1 MPPVIVG
8 IAAGIAAAGVVS
20 TAAAIAIG
28 IGAAALTYA
37 ATPKFDGGSFANEA
51 FTQQQMLRSPVEPRR
66 GIYGRAMVS
75 GPLVFA
81 EETGA
86 DNAYLHLV
94 IPLAGHRCDGVE
106 KIYFGDDV
114 AWANGALTSKYA
126 SVARLKV
133 HLGNQTTSDPDL
145 TAECRQWT
153 SSHVGFGVT
162 YLYARLKF
170 DTKVFPNGVPNIKAL
185 VRGKQVY
192 DPRKNTHNW
201 EEPTTWEWSDNWA
214 LCCLDYNRFESGVG
228 AAAHEIDVS
237 YFAAAANDSDQL
249 VEYKTGKFEKRYTCN
264 GTYNQDVSPSS
275 IMEKMLTAGAGMH
288 VYVSGQYRLYAG
300 VYQGPEVLVLTE
312 DDAAGDIDVRP
323 YTPRAELCNAVRGT
337 FVDPENFYQPTDF
350 PPYESSYYRAHDDG
364 EYIDH
369 DLDLPFTQSVWTA
382 QRLGKLY
389 LEQKR
394 AGMQISMPVKM
405 IGVAVS
411 VGKVVGLSLPRL
423 GIDGTFQIV
432 DWQFDYGKPVSL
444 ILIETSAELFDYA
457 MGSYTE
463 RDLTPNVI
471 LPNPATV
478 PTPIGL
484 QYVEYQDD
492 PQWQGQLTWSAPA
505 NNSSYRY
512 VIEVSNGLGE
522 VVYQT
527 NADATRSMLPKLD
540 TGFYTVSLWALNL
553 FANRSNVPATL
564 TIGATL
570 PAPVIGIAVIAGP
583 LTLTLRPT
591 TAAQIAQTT
600 QFEILGSI
608 TNNIAEA
615 ALIGTGKDAVWPDR
629 HPNTRYHVWARTI
642 NNYGVSSWY
651 GPVEA
656 TTSAD
661 NTSIID
667 LIGNTFKNYT
677 WFAWADDASGT
688 GFTTIEAIG
697 DGKAYMGIAPDKPT
711 ASSSGNWQDYTWS
724 KINAVIP
731 PVFTPEE
738 EAKLDNLMAGK
749 LPFAPDK
756 DMLAAQDALSNPALA
771 NNLITAL
778 SLLNQGISA
787 PALGGE
793 TPTGAQSKATAAQ
806 NAAAADATTKAN
818 NAKAAAETY
827 ALAKANLAE
836 VTAKAYADGIVSD
849 EEERA
854 IADATAK
861 ANAAQSAAI
870 TAAAADATSKANN
883 AKAQAEANAALDA
896 LNKANTAKAGAIS
909 AAATDATTKA
919 NNAKAA
925 AETYALAK
933 ANLAE
938 VTAKAY
944 ADGIVSD
951 EEDRA
956 IADAQAKADAA
967 KTAAIAAAAAD
978 ATSKANNAKAQ
989 AEANA
994 ALDALNKANTAKTDA
1009 ISTASTDATTKA
1021 NNAKTQ
1027 AISSAATDATT
1038 KANSAQSAAIAA
1050 AAADATTKANNAK
1063 AQAEASAALDALN
1076 KANAARD
1083 EALTGAQ
1090 TKVDGLS
1097 IGGVNLI
1104 NNTKSG
1110 AFNTGPGTVT
1120 AEIYLGFS
1128 VIEHIYSTGSFS
1140 DFCTTTVSADGGL
1153 EYTLSFYA
1161 KADRTTAI
1169 RSYFYNPNTTLT
1181 AVNSQGHNSV
1191 NVDGMSNFTVGTE
1204 WQRCWVSWSQ
1214 SAPASI
1220 KTLIVCR
1227 IMTLGAKV
1235 SICGVKFE
1243 QGNKATAWSQS
1254 EGDVQSKAD
1263 AAKAAAIAA
1272 AAADATS
1279 KANNAKAQAEANAA
1293 LDALNKANTAKAD
1306 AISTAASDATT
1317 KANNAKAAAESYALA
1332 KANLAETTAKA
1343 YADGIV
1349 DDEEAR
1355 AIADATTKANAAQSA
1370 AIAAAAAD
1378 ATSKANNAKAQ
1389 AEANAALDAL
1399 NKANTARDE
1408 ALTGAKTKVDGLSIG
1423 GINLINNTKSGAF
1436 NPIPGTI
1443 SGETYLGFSVMEGVL
1458 NSGSYLDLVKSIV
1471 AADSGLEYTLSFY
1484 AKADRITQI
1493 RSHFYSPN
1501 TTLTALNSQGHNSTS
1516 SDGGSYFS
1524 IGTEWQRCWV
1534 SWSQSAP
1541 ANIKNLIVCR
1551 IMTLGAKV
1559 SICGVKF
1566 EQGNKATAWSPS
1578 DGDIQATAD
1587 AAKLQA
1593 IGDVAAGNFAAQT
1606 ALITTLLANSGLF
1619 NQLKSRLG
1627 IFGGLT
1633 AETIAALAIA
1643 TNHLQAGAVTVD
1655 KVSANAIT
1663 AEKIAALAIATNHL
1677 QAGAIT
1683 ADKVGANA
1691 ITAAKIA
1698 ALAIATNHLQAGAI
1712 TADKVGANAITAEKI
1727 AALAIATNH
1736 LQAGAITADKVG
1748 ANAIT
1753 AEKIAALA
1761 IATNHLQ
1768 AGAVTADKITADTAL
1783 IQKLIAN
1790 SGLFNQLQAQ
1800 LGAFGGLAAN
1810 SIAAGAIQTDKLAI
1824 LAREYVNPVSTSGNL
1839 IGWGGVSEDGTG
1851 GNSAII
1857 SYDSTEKALVITSNA
1872 LHSVWC
1878 KSWKINHDKIYRV
1891 SMKIKASSAAGSY
1904 YLGAQAWNMGND
1916 GGNSAGGNAQGN
1928 MLLYPYSTGRVAQG
1942 SSANIY
1948 FSYGSPTT
1956 EYVDHTVY
1964 LIGANR
1970 DVNDC
1975 PAHTG
1980 PSSNPFIKLEAAA
1993 TDAGIRLLNWSNT
2006 STKKLFVKDISVTEV
2021 GAGQV
2026 VAQNIAANA
2035 VTADKIAAN
2044 AVSAGKIAANAVTAT
2059 EVLADTALINKL
2071 VATSALFDSLVAR
2084 LAVFGGLTANSIAS
2098 DAILGRHIK
2107 AGEIIESPIISGGQY
2122 RLIGANTMKIES
2134 ETPFGPDS
2142 LVEWR
2147 GPKLLVNGVPDW
2159 NNIRK
2164 SNATRWTDA
2173 SGDEYF
2179 GGSLSSGVLKTGV
2192 TNPSLVPY
2200 APNSYPVEIGP
2211 FGSNGKAKVVVLSFR
2226 LSADSQQSSN
2236 GSNATQPQLS
2246 WQLQRKIGGGSWA
2259 TVSSGV
2265 FNGTTNFYYEAE
2277 PPVHWLSIES
2287 CNGSSTF
2294 TDNTVSTSDFS
2305 YRVLVLSYS
2314 RFHVTSNVNTQYI
2327 SLISTEQ

>member
-153 SSHVGFGVT
+153 LAHVGFGVT

-512 VIEVSNGLGE
+512 VIEVSNGLGD

-688 GFTTIEAIG
+688 GFTTVEANG

-711 ASSSGNWQDYTWS
+711 ASPSGNWQDYTWS

-756 DMLAAQDALSNPALA
+756 DMLAAQDALNNPALA

-778 SLLNQGISA
+778 SLLNQGINA

-793 TPTGAQSKATAAQ
+793 TPASAQAKADAAKNAANKYTDDNSTGVNLLKNSAFLMDTIGNTGSFSNIPGWEGWTNQISGPIAVDVWRTGDWALVGGATALLLQSSSGTGTTNKDLHLWSDKIPVSAGKHFAFSGYFGAHGCSGALFCFFYNSSNELLFQDSQLISYLDGFSGGKTLSGYKRLQMIATAPANVSYVRVGIRKFDTDIGLNQSYLFFTKIAVCEVNAGATVAPPWVPGLEYTSDVQ
-806 NAAAADATTKAN
+806 NSNAIAAAAIDASNKAN
-818 NAKAAAETY
+818 NAKSQAEANAALDALNKSNSAQLAAQEYALAKANLAEVTAKSYADGKVSIEESRAIADAQAKADAAKQAAINAASVDATSKSNSAQLAAQEYALAKANLAEVTAKSYADGKVTDEESRAIADAQAKADAAKLQAIAIASEDARSKINAIKIGGTNLVDNSIINIDSIDYGFGGRTVNLIAGREYVFSAAGYCTQLAIEQGHFLASILYFSDWSFAKGLNNYSLTESTTYASFIAPVTGVYYIASYCYPSDGVRTGTVHSSWYKVEEGNKPSAWSPSHNDLNDY

-836 VTAKAYADGIVSD
+836 VTAKAYADGKVTN
-849 EEERA
+849 EE
-854 IADATAK
+854 
-861 ANAAQSAAI
+861 
-870 TAAAADATSKANN
+870 
-883 AKAQAEANAALDA
+883 L
-896 LNKANTAKAGAIS
+896 
-909 AAATDATTKA
+909 
-919 NNAKAA
+919 
-925 AETYALAK
+925 
-933 ANLAE
+933 
-938 VTAKAY
+938 
-944 ADGIVSD
+944 
-951 EEDRA
+951 RA

-967 KTAAIAAAAAD
+967 K
-978 ATSKANNAKAQ
+978 
-989 AEANA
+989 NA
-994 ALDALNKANTAKTDA
+994 ANKYTDDN
-1009 ISTASTDATTKA
+1009 ST
-1021 NNAKTQ
+1021 
-1027 AISSAATDATT
+1027 
-1038 KANSAQSAAIAA
+1038 
-1050 AAADATTKANNAK
+1050 
-1063 AQAEASAALDALN
+1063 
-1076 KANAARD
+1076 
-1083 EALTGAQ
+1083 
-1090 TKVDGLS
+1090 
-1097 IGGVNLI
+1097 GVNLLK
-1104 NNTKSG
+1104 NS
-1110 AFNTGPGTVT
+1110 AFLMDT
-1120 AEIYLGFS
+1120 LGN
-1128 VIEHIYSTGSFS
+1128 TGSFS
-1140 DFCTTTVSADGGL
+1140 NIPGWEGWTNQISGPIAVDVWRTGDWALVGGATALLLQSSSGTGTTNKDLHLWSDKIPVSAGKHFAFSGYFGAHGCSGAL
-1153 EYTLSFYA
+1153 FCF
-1161 KADRTTAI
+1161 
-1169 RSYFYNPNTTLT
+1169 FYN
-1181 AVNSQGHNSV
+1181 S
-1191 NVDGMSNFTVGTE
+1191 SNELLF
-1204 WQRCWVSWSQ
+1204 QDYQ
-1214 SAPASI
+1214 
-1220 KTLIVCR
+1220 LI
-1227 IMTLGAKV
+1227 
-1235 SICGVKFE
+1235 
-1243 QGNKATAWSQS
+1243 
-1254 EGDVQSKAD
+1254 
-1263 AAKAAAIAA
+1263 
-1272 AAADATS
+1272 
-1279 KANNAKAQAEANAA
+1279 
-1293 LDALNKANTAKAD
+1293 
-1306 AISTAASDATT
+1306 
-1317 KANNAKAAAESYALA
+1317 
-1332 KANLAETTAKA
+1332 
-1343 YADGIV
+1343 
-1349 DDEEAR
+1349 
-1355 AIADATTKANAAQSA
+1355 
-1370 AIAAAAAD
+1370 
-1378 ATSKANNAKAQ
+1378 
-1389 AEANAALDAL
+1389 
-1399 NKANTARDE
+1399 
-1408 ALTGAKTKVDGLSIG
+1408 
-1423 GINLINNTKSGAF
+1423 
-1436 NPIPGTI
+1436 
-1443 SGETYLGFSVMEGVL
+1443 
-1458 NSGSYLDLVKSIV
+1458 SYLDGF
-1471 AADSGLEYTLSFY
+1471 SGGKTLSGY
-1484 AKADRITQI
+1484 KRLQMIAT
-1493 RSHFYSPN
+1493 
-1501 TTLTALNSQGHNSTS
+1501 
-1516 SDGGSYFS
+1516 
-1524 IGTEWQRCWV
+1524 
-1534 SWSQSAP
+1534 AP
-1541 ANIKNLIVCR
+1541 ANVSYVRVGIRKFDTDIGHPQSYLFFTKIAVCEVNAGATVAPPWVPGLEFTSDVQNSNAVTQAVSNISAGLFEAQIGIISTLIANSALFNELKSK
-1551 IMTLGAKV
+1551 LGA
-1559 SICGVKF
+1559 
-1566 EQGNKATAWSPS
+1566 
-1578 DGDIQATAD
+1578 
-1587 AAKLQA
+1587 
-1593 IGDVAAGNFAAQT
+1593 
-1606 ALITTLLANSGLF
+1606 
-1619 NQLKSRLG
+1619 
-1627 IFGGLT
+1627 FGGLT
-1633 AETIAALAIA
+1633 AETIA
-1643 TNHLQAGAVTVD
+1643 
-1655 KVSANAIT
+1655 S
-1663 AEKIAALAIATNHL
+1663 
-1677 QAGAIT
+1677 
-1683 ADKVGANA
+1683 
-1691 ITAAKIA
+1691 
-1698 ALAIATNHLQAGAI
+1698 
-1712 TADKVGANAITAEKI
+1712 
-1727 AALAIATNH
+1727 
-1736 LQAGAITADKVG
+1736 
-1748 ANAIT
+1748 
-1753 AEKIAALA
+1753 LA

-1768 AGAVTADKITADTAL
+1768 AGAVTADKVTADTAL
-1783 IQKLIAN
+1783 VQKLIAN
-1790 SGLFNQLQAQ
+1790 VGLFNQLQAQ
-1800 LGAFGGLAAN
+1800 LAMFGGISANSIATNAINSDKLAVNDAMIIKLIGDSGLFNSLKARIGAFGGLTAN
-1810 SIAAGAIQTDKLAI
+1810 EIQ
-1824 LAREYVNPVSTSGNL
+1824 
-1839 IGWGGVSEDGTG
+1839 
-1851 GNSAII
+1851 
-1857 SYDSTEKALVITSNA
+1857 
-1872 LHSVWC
+1872 
-1878 KSWKINHDKIYRV
+1878 
-1891 SMKIKASSAAGSY
+1891 
-1904 YLGAQAWNMGND
+1904 
-1916 GGNSAGGNAQGN
+1916 
-1928 MLLYPYSTGRVAQG
+1928 
-1942 SSANIY
+1942 
-1948 FSYGSPTT
+1948 
-1956 EYVDHTVY
+1956 
-1964 LIGANR
+1964 
-1970 DVNDC
+1970 
-1975 PAHTG
+1975 
-1980 PSSNPFIKLEAAA
+1980 
-1993 TDAGIRLLNWSNT
+1993 
-2006 STKKLFVKDISVTEV
+2006 
-2021 GAGQV
+2021 
-2026 VAQNIAANA
+2026 
-2035 VTADKIAAN
+2035 
-2044 AVSAGKIAANAVTAT
+2044 
-2059 EVLADTALINKL
+2059 ADTALINKL
-2071 VATSALFDSLVAR
+2071 VGTSGLFNDLAAR
-2084 LAVFGGLTANSIAS
+2084 LAVFGGLTANSIAA

-2107 AGEIIESPIISGGQY
+2107 AGEKITSPIIEGGEL
-2122 RLIGANTMKIES
+2122 RLIGTAYMKVQS
-2134 ETPFGPDS
+2134 ASAFGPDG
-2142 LVEWR
+2142 LVEWY

-2159 NNIRK
+2159 ANLRK
-2164 SNATRWTDA
+2164 SNAITYLAANGDA
-2173 SGDEYF
+2173 YF
-2179 GGSLSSGVLKTGV
+2179 GGSLSAGVLKTGV
-2192 TNPSLVPY
+2192 TNTDKNPY
-2200 APNSYPVEIGP
+2200 AANSYPVTIGP
-2211 FGSNGKAKVVVLSFR
+2211 FGSNGKAKTVVVSFA
-2226 LSADSQQSSN
+2226 LSAYSQN
-2236 GSNATQPQLS
+2236 PTNPNNPTQPQLS
-2246 WQLQRKIGGGSWA
+2246 WQLQRKIGSGSWA

-2265 FNGTTNFYYEAE
+2265 FNGTTSADFEAE
-2277 PPVHWLSIES
+2277 PPAHWLVRET
-2287 CNGSSTF
+2287 CWGSFTF
-2294 TDNTVSTSDFS
+2294 TDNTNSTSDFN
-2305 YRVLVLSYS
+2305 YRVLVISYS
-2314 RFHVTSNVNTQYI
+2314 RYHATSNVNTHNL

>member
-153 SSHVGFGVT
+153 SAHVGFGVT

-688 GFTTIEAIG
+688 GFTTVEAIG
-697 DGKAYMGIAPDKPT
+697 DGKAYMGIATDKD
-711 ASSSGNWQDYTWS
+711 SSSPSGNWQEYTWT
-724 KINAVIP
+724 KIKTEIP

-738 EAKLDNLMAGK
+738 ETKLDNLMAGK

-806 NAAAADATTKAN
+806 NAAASDATTKAN

-870 TAAAADATSKANN
+870 IAAAADATSKANN

-896 LNKANTAKAGAIS
+896 LNKANTAKAEAIIS
-909 AAATDATTKA
+909 AAADADAKVEAVKVGGVNLFENSANVTFDNLVIEHGYFASIQHVINKLENDEPITISFDVDSVYGNNLHCYNANWAGERVFSPSKIFENFGPDKVRLAFTTKII
-919 NNAKAA
+919 NNNGVINRPGDTWIEFYSLYGTGDFWKISKLKIERGTKATDWSPAPEDHYDYADAARSA
-925 AETYALAK
+925 AEAYALAK
-933 ANLAE
+933 AQLAE
-938 VTAKAY
+938 TLAKSY
-944 ADGIVSD
+944 ADGEISA
-951 EEDRA
+951 EETRA
-956 IADAQAKADAA
+956 IADAQAKADTAKLQAISAA
-967 KTAAIAAAAAD
+967 AADATIKANNAQSTAIAAAAAD
-978 ATSKANNAKAQ
+978 ATAKANNAKAQ
-989 AEANA
+989 AEAN
-994 ALDALNKANTAKTDA
+994 
-1009 ISTASTDATTKA
+1009 
-1021 NNAKTQ
+1021 
-1027 AISSAATDATT
+1027 SS
-1038 KANSAQSAAIAA
+1038 
-1050 AAADATTKANNAK
+1050 
-1063 AQAEASAALDALN
+1063 LDALN
-1076 KANAARD
+1076 KANAAINNAKLDPELANNLSHGGLTIISRPNGGDYSTYDLVVGAIQIQLPVGYTGTMLSFFVDVFDYRTGYSFSVSISGYNYADGYWVNTTAKILGDNVTNYTVRFGDANGKCCVWIGDVNTWLFYPKVAIRD
-1083 EALTGAQ
+1083 LKCGHTNYDINLWKSGWLVSQVISFGNVHVTLTNNLIGYADSKEKAEAAQAAAETYALAQANGAQ
-1090 TKVDGLS
+1090 TAA
-1097 IGGVNLI
+1097 I
-1104 NNTKSG
+1104 N
-1110 AFNTGPGTVT
+1110 A
-1120 AEIYLGFS
+1120 
-1128 VIEHIYSTGSFS
+1128 
-1140 DFCTTTVSADGGL
+1140 
-1153 EYTLSFYA
+1153 
-1161 KADRTTAI
+1161 
-1169 RSYFYNPNTTLT
+1169 
-1181 AVNSQGHNSV
+1181 
-1191 NVDGMSNFTVGTE
+1191 
-1204 WQRCWVSWSQ
+1204 
-1214 SAPASI
+1214 
-1220 KTLIVCR
+1220 
-1227 IMTLGAKV
+1227 V
-1235 SICGVKFE
+1235 SI
-1243 QGNKATAWSQS
+1243 
-1254 EGDVQSKAD
+1254 
-1263 AAKAAAIAA
+1263 
-1272 AAADATS
+1272 
-1279 KANNAKAQAEANAA
+1279 
-1293 LDALNKANTAKAD
+1293 
-1306 AISTAASDATT
+1306 
-1317 KANNAKAAAESYALA
+1317 
-1332 KANLAETTAKA
+1332 
-1343 YADGIV
+1343 
-1349 DDEEAR
+1349 
-1355 AIADATTKANAAQSA
+1355 
-1370 AIAAAAAD
+1370 
-1378 ATSKANNAKAQ
+1378 
-1389 AEANAALDAL
+1389 
-1399 NKANTARDE
+1399 
-1408 ALTGAKTKVDGLSIG
+1408 
-1423 GINLINNTKSGAF
+1423 
-1436 NPIPGTI
+1436 
-1443 SGETYLGFSVMEGVL
+1443 
-1458 NSGSYLDLVKSIV
+1458 
-1471 AADSGLEYTLSFY
+1471 
-1484 AKADRITQI
+1484 
-1493 RSHFYSPN
+1493 
-1501 TTLTALNSQGHNSTS
+1501 
-1516 SDGGSYFS
+1516 
-1524 IGTEWQRCWV
+1524 
-1534 SWSQSAP
+1534 
-1541 ANIKNLIVCR
+1541 
-1551 IMTLGAKV
+1551 
-1559 SICGVKF
+1559 
-1566 EQGNKATAWSPS
+1566 
-1578 DGDIQATAD
+1578 
-1587 AAKLQA
+1587 
-1593 IGDVAAGNFAAQT
+1593 GNFAADVG
-1606 ALITTLLANSGLF
+1606 LISTLFANSGLF
-1619 NQLKSRLG
+1619 NQLKSRIG

-1663 AEKIAALAIATNHL
+1663 AEKIAALA
-1677 QAGAIT
+1677 
-1683 ADKVGANA
+1683 V
-1691 ITAAKIA
+1691 
-1698 ALAIATNHLQAGAI
+1698 
-1712 TADKVGANAITAEKI
+1712 
-1727 AALAIATNH
+1727 
-1736 LQAGAITADKVG
+1736 
-1748 ANAIT
+1748 
-1753 AEKIAALA
+1753 
-1761 IATNHLQ
+1761 ATNHLQ
-1768 AGAVTADKITADTAL
+1768 AGAVTADKVTADTAL

-1790 SGLFNQLQAQ
+1790 VGLFNQLQAQ
-1800 LGAFGGLAAN
+1800 LGIFGGLSAN
-1810 SIAAGAIQTDKLAI
+1810 SIAAKAITASKLVVTGGGTINYDPMLLDSEAWSTDVGSISFPELTDAPAGKRVLRSGSGPAYLYDTNYYPIDTTKTYRFRFWARSAPGTNGLLFACLRQFSSMGVVCAGNGGRYPYKPMGVVVPTEWTEYSFQWDSYDWQPEVKYVLLDWLLNYNGSTGYIEICYPRLEEMASAELIVDGAITTQKILSKAITTD
-1824 LAREYVNPVSTSGNL
+1824 
-1839 IGWGGVSEDGTG
+1839 
-1851 GNSAII
+1851 
-1857 SYDSTEKALVITSNA
+1857 
-1872 LHSVWC
+1872 
-1878 KSWKINHDKIYRV
+1878 
-1891 SMKIKASSAAGSY
+1891 
-1904 YLGAQAWNMGND
+1904 
-1916 GGNSAGGNAQGN
+1916 
-1928 MLLYPYSTGRVAQG
+1928 
-1942 SSANIY
+1942 
-1948 FSYGSPTT
+1948 
-1956 EYVDHTVY
+1956 
-1964 LIGANR
+1964 
-1970 DVNDC
+1970 
-1975 PAHTG
+1975 
-1980 PSSNPFIKLEAAA
+1980 
-1993 TDAGIRLLNWSNT
+1993 
-2006 STKKLFVKDISVTEV
+2006 
-2021 GAGQV
+2021 
-2026 VAQNIAANA
+2026 
-2035 VTADKIAAN
+2035 
-2044 AVSAGKIAANAVTAT
+2044 KIAANAVTAT
-2059 EVLADTALINKL
+2059 ELLADTALINKL
-2071 VATSALFDSLVAR
+2071 VATSALFDSLAAR
-2084 LAVFGGLTANSIAS
+2084 LAVFGGLTANSIAA

-2107 AGEIIESPIISGGQY
+2107 AGEKITSPIIEGGEV
-2122 RLIGANTMKIES
+2122 RLIGTAFMKVQS
-2134 ETPFGPDS
+2134 ATPFGPDG
-2142 LVEWR
+2142 LVEWY
-2147 GPKLLVNGVPDW
+2147 GPKILVNGAPDW
-2159 NNIRK
+2159 ANIRK
-2164 SNATRWTDA
+2164 SNAITYLAANGDA
-2173 SGDEYF
+2173 YF
-2179 GGSLSSGVLKTGV
+2179 GGSLSAGVLKTGV
-2192 TNPSLVPY
+2192 TNTDKTPY
-2200 APNSYPVEIGP
+2200 AANSYPVTIGP
-2211 FGSNGKAKVVVLSFR
+2211 FGSNGKAKTVVVSFA
-2226 LSADSQQSSN
+2226 LSAHSQN
-2236 GSNATQPQLS
+2236 PTNPTNPTQPQLS
-2246 WQLQRKIGGGSWA
+2246 WQLQRKIGSGSWA

-2265 FNGTTNFYYEAE
+2265 FNGTTSADFEAE
-2277 PPVHWLSIES
+2277 PPAHWLVRET
-2287 CNGSSTF
+2287 CWGSFTF
-2294 TDNTVSTSDFS
+2294 TDNTNSTSDFN
-2305 YRVLVLSYS
+2305 YRVLVISYS
-2314 RFHVTSNVNTQYI
+2314 RYHATSNVNTHNL

>member
-8 IAAGIAAAGVVS
+8 IAAGVAAAGVVS

-51 FTQQQMLRSPVEPRR
+51 FSQQQMLRSPVEPRR

-81 EETGA
+81 EETGT

-94 IPLAGHRCDGVE
+94 IPLAGHRCDGIE

-114 AWANGALTSKYA
+114 AWANGALTAKYA
-126 SVARLKV
+126 SVARIKI

-153 SSHVGFGVT
+153 SAHVGFGVT

-192 DPRKNTHNW
+192 DPRKTTHNW
-201 EEPTTWEWSDNWA
+201 SDPATWEWSDNWA

-228 AAAHEIDVS
+228 AAAHEIDLS

-264 GTYNQDVSPSS
+264 GTYNTDVSPSS

-350 PPYESSYYRAHDDG
+350 PPYESSYYRAQDDG

-444 ILIETSAELFDYA
+444 ILVETSPELFDYA

-478 PTPIGL
+478 PTPVGL

-492 PQWQGQLTWSAPA
+492 PQWQGELTWSAPA

-527 NADATRSMLPKLD
+527 NADATRLLLPKFD
-540 TGFYTVSLWALNL
+540 AGFYTVSVWALNL
-553 FANRSNVPATL
+553 FANRSNAPATI

-570 PAPVIGIAVIAGP
+570 PAPVTGIEVIAGP

-591 TAAQIAQTT
+591 TAAAIAQTT

-608 TNNIAEA
+608 TNNIADA

-629 HPNTRYHVWARTI
+629 HPNTRYQVWARTI
-642 NNYGVSSWY
+642 NNYGASSWY
-651 GPVEA
+651 GPVQA

-661 NTSIID
+661 NSSIID
-667 LIGNTFKNYT
+667 LIGNTFKSYT
-677 WFAWADDASGT
+677 WFAWADDNQGT
-688 GFTTIEAIG
+688 GFTTVEALG
-697 DGKAYMGIAPDKPT
+697 DGKAYMGLATDKPT
-711 ASSSGNWQDYTWS
+711 ATPSGNWQDYTWS
-724 KINAVIP
+724 KIKPDIGP
-731 PVFTPEE
+731 IFTPEE
-738 EAKLDNLMAGK
+738 EAKLDNLLAGK
-749 LPFAPDK
+749 LPNAPDK
-756 DMLAAQDALSNPALA
+756 DMLAAQDALNNPALA

-778 SLLNQGISA
+778 SLLNQGINA

-793 TPTGAQSKATAAQ
+793 TPSGAQSKA
-806 NAAAADATTKAN
+806 
-818 NAKAAAETY
+818 
-827 ALAKANLAE
+827 
-836 VTAKAYADGIVSD
+836 S
-849 EEERA
+849 
-854 IADATAK
+854 
-861 ANAAQSAAI
+861 
-870 TAAAADATSKANN
+870 
-883 AKAQAEANAALDA
+883 
-896 LNKANTAKAGAIS
+896 
-909 AAATDATTKA
+909 
-919 NNAKAA
+919 
-925 AETYALAK
+925 
-933 ANLAE
+933 
-938 VTAKAY
+938 
-944 ADGIVSD
+944 
-951 EEDRA
+951 
-956 IADAQAKADAA
+956 
-967 KTAAIAAAAAD
+967 
-978 ATSKANNAKAQ
+978 
-989 AEANA
+989 
-994 ALDALNKANTAKTDA
+994 
-1009 ISTASTDATTKA
+1009 
-1021 NNAKTQ
+1021 
-1027 AISSAATDATT
+1027 
-1038 KANSAQSAAIAA
+1038 SAQSAAIAA
-1050 AAADATTKANNAK
+1050 AAT
-1063 AQAEASAALDALN
+1063 
-1076 KANAARD
+1076 
-1083 EALTGAQ
+1083 
-1090 TKVDGLS
+1090 
-1097 IGGVNLI
+1097 
-1104 NNTKSG
+1104 
-1110 AFNTGPGTVT
+1110 
-1120 AEIYLGFS
+1120 
-1128 VIEHIYSTGSFS
+1128 
-1140 DFCTTTVSADGGL
+1140 
-1153 EYTLSFYA
+1153 
-1161 KADRTTAI
+1161 
-1169 RSYFYNPNTTLT
+1169 
-1181 AVNSQGHNSV
+1181 
-1191 NVDGMSNFTVGTE
+1191 
-1204 WQRCWVSWSQ
+1204 
-1214 SAPASI
+1214 
-1220 KTLIVCR
+1220 
-1227 IMTLGAKV
+1227 
-1235 SICGVKFE
+1235 
-1243 QGNKATAWSQS
+1243 
-1254 EGDVQSKAD
+1254 
-1263 AAKAAAIAA
+1263 
-1272 AAADATS
+1272 
-1279 KANNAKAQAEANAA
+1279 
-1293 LDALNKANTAKAD
+1293 
-1306 AISTAASDATT
+1306 DATT

-1349 DDEEAR
+1349 SDEEAR
-1355 AIADATTKANAAQSA
+1355 AIADAQAKADAAKAA

-1378 ATSKANNAKAQ
+1378 ATSKANNARAQ

-1399 NKANTARDE
+1399 NKANTAKDDAISTASTDATNKIGALKIGGTNLVENSLINADSTSYGFANRVINLVSGREYVFSAAGYVSQKALDE
-1408 ALTGAKTKVDGLSIG
+1408 GHYLVIYIYKPDWSFSKALSIST
-1423 GINLINNTKSGAF
+1423 LS
-1436 NPIPGTI
+1436 
-1443 SGETYLGFSVMEGVL
+1443 ESVKDVTFVAP
-1458 NSGSYLDLVKSIV
+1458 STGSYSINSYLYPNGGTRTGTVHCSWYKLEEGNKPTAWAPAPVDLENYALNQAAQAQSNATASAALDALNK
-1471 AADSGLEYTLSFY
+1471 ANA
-1484 AKADRITQI
+1484 AKADAISTASTDATTKANNAKTQAI
-1493 RSHFYSPN
+1493 SSAATDA
-1501 TTLTALNSQGHNSTS
+1501 TT
-1516 SDGGSYFS
+1516 
-1524 IGTEWQRCWV
+1524 
-1534 SWSQSAP
+1534 
-1541 ANIKNLIVCR
+1541 K
-1551 IMTLGAKV
+1551 
-1559 SICGVKF
+1559 
-1566 EQGNKATAWSPS
+1566 
-1578 DGDIQATAD
+1578 AD
-1587 AAKLQA
+1587 AAKAAAIAAAAADATTKANNAKAQA
-1593 IGDVAAGNFAAQT
+1593 EANAALDAINKANTAKADAISANDILGLTTNGSYSSVLGATCGHNSPSPSWDGSVYSKLSHNGGASITVTVESLSGSTRRVMVGLTTVPSAIIGYNDISFAIYADLANYAIYESGSAKGVVLSRSPAVGDVLNVKYDGLKVYYSINGTVLKETVASRNLTLFFKAAFYGSGFYLNNITFTPLSNLVVASDDATTKANNAQSAAIAAAAADATTKANNAKAQAEANAALDAINKANAAKTDAISTAATDATAKANSALTAANAELNNRINAAEAAALDNLFNISGLPYRKDIVIGGDSNKYYPVVFWGGSQDVNRRIKIWRGYNEQAPNDWYSSTHKGQLTIDWLGNFGGWGGAGYFDQLLSHRWEYTELLGDLFRFGQNQAYCFMLRGGGAIYHFASDLSVLPEVYYNQELLHAGSNT
-1606 ALITTLLANSGLF
+1606 YAPAPSTTVNSERILYAKLGNASFGNLLAYSGQF
-1619 NQLKSRLG
+1619 TALKSRLG
-1627 IFGGLT
+1627 NFGGLT

-1677 QAGAIT
+1677 QS
-1683 ADKVGANA
+1683 
-1691 ITAAKIA
+1691 
-1698 ALAIATNHLQAGAI
+1698 
-1712 TADKVGANAITAEKI
+1712 
-1727 AALAIATNH
+1727 
-1736 LQAGAITADKVG
+1736 GAITADKVG

-1768 AGAVTADKITADTAL
+1768 AGAVTVDKVGANAITAEKIAALAIATNHLQSGVVTADKITADTAL

-1790 SGLFNQLQAQ
+1790 VGLFNQLQAQ
-1800 LGAFGGLAAN
+1800 LGIFGGLAAN
-1810 SIAAGAIQTDKLAI
+1810 SIAAGAIQADKLAI

-1839 IGWGGVSEDGTG
+1839 IGWGGVLEDGTG
-1851 GNSAII
+1851 GNNAII
-1857 SYDSTEKALVITSNA
+1857 SYDSTEKAIVITSNSM
-1872 LHSVWC
+1872 HSVWC
-1878 KSWKINHDKIYRV
+1878 KSWKINHDKIYRI
-1891 SMKIKASSAAGSY
+1891 SMKIKANSTEGLF

-1916 GGNSAGGNAQGN
+1916 GGALAAHNGQGN
-1928 MLLYPYSTGRVAQG
+1928 MLLYGYYPNRLLQSTGN
-1942 SSANIY
+1942 NIY
-1948 FSYGSPTT
+1948 FSYGAPST
-1956 EYVDHTVY
+1956 EYVEYIVY

-1980 PSSNPFIKLEAAA
+1980 PSSNPFIKLDAAA
-1993 TDAGIRLLNWSNT
+1993 KEAGIRLLNWSNT

-2044 AVSAGKIAANAVTAT
+2044 AVSAGKIAANAVTAN
-2059 EVLADTALINKL
+2059 ELLADAALINKL

-2107 AGEIIESPIISGGQY
+2107 AGEKISSPIIEGGEV
-2122 RLIGANTMKIES
+2122 RLIGSAFMKVQS
-2134 ETPFGPDS
+2134 ATAFGPDG
-2142 LVEWR
+2142 LVEWY
-2147 GPKLLVNGVPDW
+2147 GPKLLLNGAPDW
-2159 NNIRK
+2159 ANLRK
-2164 SNATRWTDA
+2164 SNAITYLAANGDA
-2173 SGDEYF
+2173 YF
-2179 GGSLSSGVLKTGV
+2179 GGSLSAGVLKTGV
-2192 TNPSLVPY
+2192 TNSSKTPY
-2200 APNSYPVEIGP
+2200 TANSYPVEIGP
-2211 FGSNGKAKVVVLSFR
+2211 FGTNGKPKVIVVSFNLSGM
-2226 LSADSQQSSN
+2226 SSQSSAPSGN
-2236 GSNATQPQLS
+2236 PTQPQLS
-2246 WQLQRKIGGGSWA
+2246 WQLQRKIGSGSWA

-2265 FNGTTNFYYEAE
+2265 FSGVTDSFYEAE
-2277 PPVHWLSIES
+2277 PPAHWETIERCS
-2287 CNGSSTF
+2287 GSSTY

-2305 YRVLVLSYS
+2305 YRILVVSFS
-2314 RFHVTSNVNTQYI
+2314 RFHATANVNTQTLT
-2327 SLISTEQ
+2327 LISTEQ

>member
-8 IAAGIAAAGVVS
+8 IAAGVAAAGVVS

-51 FTQQQMLRSPVEPRR
+51 FSQQQMLRSPVEPRR

-81 EETGA
+81 EETGT

-106 KIYFGDDV
+106 KIYFGDEV

-126 SVARLKV
+126 SVARLKI

-145 TAECRQWT
+145 TAECSQWT
-153 SSHVGFGVT
+153 NAHVGFGVT

-185 VRGKQVY
+185 VRGKQVF
-192 DPRKNTHNW
+192 DPRNANHDW
-201 EEPTTWEWSDNWA
+201 EQPTTWTWSDNWA

-228 AAAHEIDVS
+228 AAAHEIDLS

-249 VEYKTGKFEKRYTCN
+249 VEYQAGKFEKRYTCN

-350 PPYESSYYRAHDDG
+350 PPYESSYYRAQDDG

-394 AGMQISMPVKM
+394 AGMQISMPIKM

-423 GIDGTFQIV
+423 GIDGTFQVV

-444 ILIETSAELFDYA
+444 ILVETSPELFDYA

-478 PTPIGL
+478 PTPVGL

-492 PQWQGQLTWSAPA
+492 PQWQGELTWNAPA

-522 VVYQT
+522 VIYQT
-527 NADATRSMLPKLD
+527 NADATRLLLPKFD
-540 TGFYTVSLWALNL
+540 TGFYTVSVWALNL

-570 PAPVIGIAVIAGP
+570 PAPVTGIEVIAGP

-591 TAAQIAQTT
+591 TAAAIAQTT
-600 QFEILGSI
+600 QFEVLGGLS
-608 TNNIAEA
+608 NNIVDA
-615 ALIGTGKDAVWPDR
+615 AVIGTGKEAVWPDR
-629 HPNTRYHVWARTI
+629 HANTAYHVWARTV

-651 GPVEA
+651 GPVVA

-661 NTSIID
+661 NSSIID
-667 LIGNTFKNYT
+667 LIGNTFKSYT

-688 GFTTIEAIG
+688 GFTTVEALG
-697 DGKAYMGIAPDKPT
+697 DGKAYMGIATDKDS
-711 ASSSGNWQDYTWS
+711 ASPSGNWQEYTWT
-724 KINAVIP
+724 KIHPDIP

-738 EAKLDNLMAGK
+738 ETKLDNLMAGK

-756 DMLAAQDALSNPALA
+756 DMLAAQDALNNPALA

-778 SLLNQGISA
+778 SLLNQGINA

-793 TPTGAQSKATAAQ
+793 TPSGAQSKA
-806 NAAAADATTKAN
+806 
-818 NAKAAAETY
+818 
-827 ALAKANLAE
+827 
-836 VTAKAYADGIVSD
+836 SS
-849 EEERA
+849 
-854 IADATAK
+854 
-861 ANAAQSAAI
+861 AQSAAI
-870 TAAAADATSKANN
+870 A
-883 AKAQAEANAALDA
+883 
-896 LNKANTAKAGAIS
+896 

-925 AETYALAK
+925 AESYALAK

-938 VTAKAY
+938 TTAKAY

-951 EEDRA
+951 EEARA
-956 IADAQAKADAA
+956 IADAQA
-967 KTAAIAAAAAD
+967 
-978 ATSKANNAKAQ
+978 
-989 AEANA
+989 
-994 ALDALNKANTAKTDA
+994 
-1009 ISTASTDATTKA
+1009 
-1021 NNAKTQ
+1021 
-1027 AISSAATDATT
+1027 
-1038 KANSAQSAAIAA
+1038 
-1050 AAADATTKANNAK
+1050 
-1063 AQAEASAALDALN
+1063 
-1076 KANAARD
+1076 
-1083 EALTGAQ
+1083 
-1090 TKVDGLS
+1090 
-1097 IGGVNLI
+1097 
-1104 NNTKSG
+1104 
-1110 AFNTGPGTVT
+1110 
-1120 AEIYLGFS
+1120 
-1128 VIEHIYSTGSFS
+1128 
-1140 DFCTTTVSADGGL
+1140 
-1153 EYTLSFYA
+1153 
-1161 KADRTTAI
+1161 
-1169 RSYFYNPNTTLT
+1169 
-1181 AVNSQGHNSV
+1181 
-1191 NVDGMSNFTVGTE
+1191 
-1204 WQRCWVSWSQ
+1204 
-1214 SAPASI
+1214 
-1220 KTLIVCR
+1220 
-1227 IMTLGAKV
+1227 
-1235 SICGVKFE
+1235 
-1243 QGNKATAWSQS
+1243 
-1254 EGDVQSKAD
+1254 KAD

-1349 DDEEAR
+1349 SDEEAR
-1355 AIADATTKANAAQSA
+1355 AIADAQAKANAAQSA

-1399 NKANTARDE
+1399 NKANAAKTDAITE
-1408 ALTGAKTKVDGLSIG
+1408 ALAQSGGNNLLNISTFTSNKNKGGWNTGSVELISSVPGVTPLDGRLYALKLATRDSYEIS
-1423 GINLINNTKSGAF
+1423 NLIPVKG
-1436 NPIPGTI
+1436 
-1443 SGETYLGFSVMEGVL
+1443 GETLYFSAWVNTESCNYSVGFGYRKVVNGVSQSSWYGVVTLGLGNSWTWLQGSIVIPNDCTSIMPWIVING
-1458 NSGSYLDLVKSIV
+1458 NSGFGTGFVQDLVISRSPIKAGALAVRDSLSASEVGADPVGSAASAQSAAIAAA
-1471 AADSGLEYTLSFY
+1471 AADATSKANNAKSQAEANAALDALNKANT
-1484 AKADRITQI
+1484 AKADAISTASTDATTKANNAKTQAI
-1493 RSHFYSPN
+1493 SSAATDA
-1501 TTLTALNSQGHNSTS
+1501 TTKANSA
-1516 SDGGSYFS
+1516 
-1524 IGTEWQRCWV
+1524 
-1534 SWSQSAP
+1534 QSA
-1541 ANIKNLIVCR
+1541 AI
-1551 IMTLGAKV
+1551 A
-1559 SICGVKF
+1559 
-1566 EQGNKATAWSPS
+1566 AA
-1578 DGDIQATAD
+1578 AAD
-1587 AAKLQA
+1587 AASKDASLLNQALSLSVSREAFEFYFHYRSAVILLIPYAQVGDYYQESEVIGQLTFRRGGVGTTNRTERLDIAVKSAYNTTNASLAKLEVSWNWKLVACNYKGKKWLALDAKGNIQDA
-1593 IGDVAAGNFAAQT
+1593 RIEFWGRRTIGSIADYDSSDQFKVIDYYRSGEPNFGTGVINDEIYSSMVEITPQSSRNASGTPLENVTDSQVKATNAELNAVNTVALGNFIANIG
-1606 ALITTLLANSGLF
+1606 LISTLIADTGLF
-1619 NQLKSRLG
+1619 NQLQSRLG
-1627 IFGGLT
+1627 VFGGLT
-1633 AETIAALAIA
+1633 ANSIAALAIA

-1677 QAGAIT
+1677 QAGSVT
-1683 ADKVGANA
+1683 VDKVS
-1691 ITAAKIA
+1691 
-1698 ALAIATNHLQAGAI
+1698 
-1712 TADKVGANAITAEKI
+1712 
-1727 AALAIATNH
+1727 
-1736 LQAGAITADKVG
+1736 

-1768 AGAVTADKITADTAL
+1768 AGAVTSDKITADTAL

-1790 SGLFNQLQAQ
+1790 VGLFNQLQAQ
-1800 LGAFGGLAAN
+1800 LGVFGGLGAN
-1810 SIAAGAIQTDKLAI
+1810 SIAANSITTKHLTIANTDNICTNPKFANGSNEGWTSNVTVLSTSSTAEWGSNYI
-1824 LAREYVNPVSTSGNL
+1824 GLINNYRDTYFNYGKPFNVQHGDSYFISCYAYHYLNPNSDFRLGFQVSYSDGSVNWLTFLARSASDRGGINFASGTIKTLDVSGKKIVSAMLFLQMLGTTGAM
-1839 IGWGGVSEDGTG
+1839 GGG
-1851 GNSAII
+1851 
-1857 SYDSTEKALVITSNA
+1857 YYFSNVY
-1872 LHSVWC
+1872 LR
-1878 KSWKINHDKIYRV
+1878 K
-1891 SMKIKASSAAGSY
+1891 MASSE
-1904 YLGAQAWNMGND
+1904 LIVD
-1916 GGNSAGGNAQGN
+1916 G
-1928 MLLYPYSTGRVAQG
+1928 
-1942 SSANIY
+1942 
-1948 FSYGSPTT
+1948 
-1956 EYVDHTVY
+1956 
-1964 LIGANR
+1964 
-1970 DVNDC
+1970 
-1975 PAHTG
+1975 
-1980 PSSNPFIKLEAAA
+1980 
-1993 TDAGIRLLNWSNT
+1993 
-2006 STKKLFVKDISVTEV
+2006 
-2021 GAGQV
+2021 
-2026 VAQNIAANA
+2026 A
-2035 VTADKIAAN
+2035 VTTQKILSKAITTD
-2044 AVSAGKIAANAVTAT
+2044 KIAANAVTAT

-2107 AGEIIESPIISGGQY
+2107 AGEKITSPIIEGGEV
-2122 RLIGANTMKIES
+2122 RLIGTNAMKIES
-2134 ETPFGPDS
+2134 ATPFGPDN
-2142 LVEWR
+2142 LVYWR
-2147 GPKLLVNGVPDW
+2147 GPRLLVGGNPDW
-2159 NNIRK
+2159 ANIRK

-2173 SGDEYF
+2173 AGDEYF
-2179 GGSLSSGVLKTGV
+2179 GGSLSAGVLKTGV
-2192 TNPSLVPY
+2192 TNPDKNPY
-2200 APNSYPVEIGP
+2200 AASSYPVTIGP
-2211 FGSNGKAKVVVLSFR
+2211 FGSNGKAKNVVISFA
-2226 LSADSQQSSN
+2226 LSAVSQSSSN
-2236 GSNATQPQLS
+2236 PGSTTQPQLS
-2246 WQLQRKIGGGSWA
+2246 WQLQRKIGSGSWG

-2265 FNGTTNFYYEAE
+2265 FNGAVTAFYEGEA
-2277 PPVHWLSIES
+2277 PAHWEVDEH
-2287 CNGSSTF
+2287 CNGSFTF
-2294 TDNTVSTSDFS
+2294 TDNTLSTSDFN
-2305 YRVLVLSYS
+2305 YRVLVVSYT
-2314 RFHVTSNVNTQYI
+2314 RFHITSNVIGQT
-2327 SLISTEQ
+2327 LTLVSTEQ